1 MRTALQQKTLVLVD
15 GTYLAYRS
23 HFAFIN
29 RPLTTRKGEV
39 TSAVY
44 GFIIGLRKILQDLK
58 PDYVAVVFDPPG
70 ETFRHELYEH
80 YKGTRERMPEDL
92 SAQFPWIDRYLDAAG
107 IPRLAIRGVEAD
119 DVLATLG
126 LRASE
131 QGIEARIVSN
141 DKDLAQMVNGGI
153 VVVTMSKPTEPP
165 RLMRRAEV
173 QEVYGVPPEKIV
185 DLLSLVGDSS
195 DNVPGIPGVGLKT
208 AAKLLTEHGTLE
220 EVFAAAP
227 AMKPGKLRD
236 GLLAGRDTC
245 LFSRSLIRLKTDVEL
260 GIEPESLALRAPQ
273 DELLNALY
281 EELEFHTLKK
291 EPPAAR
297 PSEMSGYRKIETLGE
312 VRALAERLAQ
322 GQGFAFATKVTSA
335 DPMRAELVGLAIGDR
350 DGEAAYLPLAHL
362 NSENLPWA
370 ETREILRPVFASE
383 SPVKWGHNIKSDLVV
398 LRRHGLDVRGIDFDT
413 MLASY
418 AIDASRR
425 SHGLNELAHDRMGVR
440 TMAITDLVGSG
451 RNQISIAQ
459 APVGDVAKQA
469 AECADLSFRLRRS
482 LEPDISAFHLEKLLN
497 EIELPLIEVLADME
511 MTGVRLDG
519 DFLRSL
525 STRMAEE
532 LSALEA
538 AAWEAAGDR
547 FSLGSPK
554 QVGEILFGKLGLKP
568 RRKTKTG
575 LSTDAETLEELREDH
590 AVVGLLLRHREVSK
604 LKSTYV
610 DALPALVHPETG
622 RLHTNYSQAGSTTGR
637 LSSSEPNLQ
646 NVPVRTQEGRAIRKA
661 FIPSIEGGA
670 LVSCDYS
677 QIELRILAHMAQDEN
692 LLDAFRRDVDVHRAT
707 AAIIFGGT
715 AETVGA
721 EQRAQAKTINFAVIY
736 GMGPVNLGRTLNITT
751 KEASRWIE
759 AYFARSH
766 GIRAFIERTKA
777 AARHDLFV
785 ETLSGR
791 RRPVPEV
798 ASPDHRTRAFGERI
812 AVNTPIQGTA
822 ADILKI
828 AMIRV
833 HRALARAKMRS
844 KMILTVHDELVFDA
858 PGDEVEELKRLVAH
872 EMENAMPLSV
882 PLKVETGSG
891 PNWSEAH

>member
-1 MRTALQQKTLVLVD
+1 MSRGPSPKILVLVD

-39 TSAVY
+39 TSGVY

-58 PDYVAVVFDPPG
+58 PDRVAVVFDPPG
-70 ETFRHELYEH
+70 PTFRHEIYKE

-92 SAQFPWIDRYLDAAG
+92 SAQLPWIDRYLDAAG
-107 IPRLAIRGVEAD
+107 IPRLAISGVEAD

-126 LRASE
+126 LQARD
-131 QGIEARIVSN
+131 QGMEARIVSN

-165 RLMRRAEV
+165 RLLRRKEV
-173 QEVYGVPPEKIV
+173 EEIYGVPPEKIV
-185 DLLSLVGDSS
+185 DLLSLIGDSS
-195 DNVPGIPGVGLKT
+195 DNVPGIPGVGPKT
-208 AAKLLTEHGTLE
+208 AAKLLSEHGSLE
-220 EVFAAAP
+220 GVFAAATS
-227 AMKPGKLRD
+227 MKAGKLRD
-236 GLLAGRDTC
+236 ELIAGRDAC
-245 LFSRSLIRLKTDVEL
+245 LFSRTLIRLKTDVEI
-260 GIEPESLALRAPQ
+260 GIEPDALALRAPQ
-273 DELLNALY
+273 DDVLNALY
-281 EELEFHTLKK
+281 EELEFYSLKR
-291 EPPAAR
+291 EAPTAR
-297 PSEMSGYRKIETLGE
+297 LSETSGYRKIETLDE
-312 VRALAERLAQ
+312 VRALAERLAA
-322 GQGFAFATKVTSA
+322 GKGFALAAKTTSA
-335 DPMRAELVGLAIGDR
+335 DPMRAALVGLAIGDAP
-350 DGEAAYLPLAHL
+350 GEAFYLPFAHL
-362 NSENLPWA
+362 NASNLPWLEA
-370 ETREILRPVFASE
+370 REILRPIFESE
-383 SPVKWGHNIKSDLVV
+383 SPAKWGHNIKPDLVA
-398 LRRHGLDVRGIDFDT
+398 LRRHGLDVRGVDFDT

-418 AIDASRR
+418 AIDSSRR
-425 SHGLNELAHDRMGVR
+425 SHSVSDLANDRLGVR
-440 TMAITDLVGSG
+440 TIAISDLVGTG
-451 RNQISIAQ
+451 RNQISIFE
-459 APVGDVAKQA
+459 APVSDVAIQA
-469 AECADLSFRLRRS
+469 AECADLSFRLRKS
-482 LEPDISAFHLEKLLN
+482 LEPDLSVFRLEKLLN

-511 MTGVRLDG
+511 MTGVRIDVE
-519 DFLRSL
+519 FLGAL
-525 STRMAEE
+525 STRMAQE
-532 LSALEA
+532 LTQLEA
-538 AAWEAAGDR
+538 AAWEAAGER
-547 FSLGSPK
+547 FSLASPK

-590 AVVGLLLRHREVSK
+590 EVPRILLRHREVSK

-622 RLHTNYSQAGSTTGR
+622 RLHTNYSQAGATTGR

-646 NVPVRTQEGRAIRKA
+646 NVPIRTAEGREIRKA
-661 FIPSIEGGA
+661 FIPSSSGGA

-707 AAIIFGGT
+707 AALIFGGT
-715 AETVGA
+715 PETVAA

-736 GMGPVNLGRTLNITT
+736 GMGPVNLGRTLNIST

-759 AYFARSH
+759 AYFAHSH
-766 GIRAFIERTKA
+766 GIRAFIERTKE
-777 AARHDLFV
+777 AARRDLYV
-785 ETLSGR
+785 ETLAGR
-791 RRPVPEV
+791 RRPVPEM
-798 ASPDHRTRAFGERI
+798 ASPDHRTRSFGERI

-833 HRALARAKMRS
+833 HHALARQGMRS

-858 PGDEVEELKRLVAH
+858 PGDEVEELKRIVAH
-872 EMENAMPLSV
+872 EMENAMALSV

>member
-1 MRTALQQKTLVLVD
+1 MSRGPSPKILVLVD

-58 PDYVAVVFDPPG
+58 PDRVAVVFDPPG
-70 ETFRHELYEH
+70 TTFRHDLYKD

-92 SAQFPWIDRYLDAAG
+92 GAQLPWIDRYLDAAG
-107 IPRLAIRGVEAD
+107 IPRLAIGGVEAD

-126 LRASE
+126 LRARD
-131 QGIEARIVSN
+131 QGMEARIVSN

-165 RLMRRAEV
+165 RLLRRADVE
-173 QEVYGVPPEKIV
+173 EIYGVPPEKIV
-185 DLLSLVGDSS
+185 DLLSLIGDSS
-195 DNVPGIPGVGLKT
+195 DNVPGVPGVGPKT
-208 AAKLLTEHGTLE
+208 AAKLLSEHGSLE

-236 GLLAGRDTC
+236 GLIAGKEAC
-245 LFSRSLIRLKTDVEL
+245 LFSRTLIRLKTDVDI
-260 GIEPESLALRAPQ
+260 GIDPDELALRAPQ
-273 DELLNALY
+273 DEILNALY
-281 EELEFHTLKK
+281 EELEFHSLKR
-291 EPPAAR
+291 EAPASR
-297 PSEMSGYRKIETLGE
+297 PSETSGYRKLETLDE
-312 VRALAERLAQ
+312 VRALSKRLAV
-322 GQGFAFATKVTSA
+322 GKGFAIAARTTSA
-335 DPMRAELVGLAIGDR
+335 DPMRAELLGISIGDAA
-350 DGEAAYLPLAHL
+350 GEAIYLPLAHR
-362 NSENLPWA
+362 NSSNLPWP
-370 ETREILRPVFASE
+370 ETREILRPVFESE
-383 SPVKWGHNIKSDLVV
+383 TPAKWGHNIKSDLVV

-418 AIDASRR
+418 AIDSSRR
-425 SHGLNELAHDRMGVR
+425 SHSLNDLAHDRLGVR
-440 TMAITDLVGSG
+440 TMAIADLVGSG
-451 RNQISIAQ
+451 RNQIPIEQ
-459 APVGDVAKQA
+459 APVGDVALHA
-469 AECADLSFRLRRS
+469 AECADLSFRLRKS
-482 LEPDISAFHLEKLLN
+482 LEPDVFAFHLEKLLG

-519 DFLRSL
+519 TFLRG
-525 STRMAEE
+525 
-532 LSALEA
+532 LSANMAQELAELEV
-538 AAWEAAGDR
+538 AAWEAAGER

-554 QVGEILFGKLGLKP
+554 QVGEVLFGKLGLKP

-575 LSTDAETLEELREDH
+575 LSTDAETLEELRDDH
-590 AVVGLLLRHREVSK
+590 EVARILLRHREVSK

-610 DALPALVHPETG
+610 DALPALVHPQTG
-622 RLHTNYSQAGSTTGR
+622 RLHTNYSQAIAATGR

-646 NVPVRTQEGRAIRKA
+646 NVPVRTAEGREIRKA
-661 FIPSIEGGA
+661 FIPGTEGGA

-692 LLDAFRRDVDVHRAT
+692 LLDAFRRDLDVHRAT
-707 AAIIFGGT
+707 AALIFGGT
-715 AETVGA
+715 PETVAA

-766 GIRAFIERTKA
+766 GIRAFIERTKE
-777 AARHDLFV
+777 AARRDLYV
-785 ETLSGR
+785 ETLAGR

-833 HRALARAKMRS
+833 HQALSRAKMRS

-858 PGDEVEELKRLVAH
+858 PGDEVEELKRIVAH